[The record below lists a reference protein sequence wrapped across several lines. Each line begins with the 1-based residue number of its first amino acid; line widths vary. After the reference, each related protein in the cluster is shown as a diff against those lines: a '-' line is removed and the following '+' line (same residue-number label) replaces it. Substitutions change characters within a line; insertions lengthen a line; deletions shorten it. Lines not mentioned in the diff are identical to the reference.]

1 MVRTDRQRQILE
13 ALAAE
18 LEARPGARISTAS
31 LAAALGVSE
40 AALYRHFA
48 SKAKMFDAL
57 LDFAEETVFGFVNR
71 ILEESGDAA
80 VRCGRILG
88 VVLHFADK
96 NPGIT
101 RVLMGDILVGEH
113 ERLRAR
119 VGRFFDRLETQL
131 RQVLRD
137 SLLDEG
143 PQPDRALIGAA
154 ANLMVATVTGRLAQ
168 FVRSAYRQSPSAQW
182 EAQWEMLA
190 SAIFSGGNAARGVRG
205 ALDVGG

>member
-1 MVRTDRQRQILE
+1 MKTARQQQILE
-13 ALAAE
+13 VLATE
-18 LEARPGARISTAS
+18 LETRPGDRISTAR

-57 LDFAEETVFGFVNR
+57 IDFAEETVFGLANR
-71 ILEESGDAA
+71 ILEETQDAA
-80 VRCGRILG
+80 TRCGRIAS
-88 VVLHFADK
+88 VVLRFAEK

-119 VGRFFDRLETQL
+119 VAQFFDRLETQF

-137 SLLDEG
+137 SLLVAG
-143 PQPDRALIGAA
+143 AQPDRALVNAA
-154 ANLMVATVTGRLAQ
+154 ASLITASITGRLAH

-182 EAQWEMLA
+182 EDQWQMLA
-190 SAIFSGGNAARGVRG
+190 QGIFVVRG
-205 ALDVGG
+205 AS

>member
-1 MVRTDRQRQILE
+1 VKTARQQQILE
-13 ALAAE
+13 VLATE
-18 LEARPGARISTAS
+18 LESRPGARISTAS

-57 LDFAEETVFGFVNR
+57 IDFAEETVFGLANR
-71 ILEESGDAA
+71 ILGETADAA
-80 VRCGRILG
+80 ARCGRICG
-88 VVLHFADK
+88 VVLAFADK

-119 VGRFFDRLETQL
+119 VAQFFDRLETQL

-137 SLLDEG
+137 SLLTAG
-143 PQPDRALIGAA
+143 AQPDRALINAA
-154 ANLMVATVTGRLAQ
+154 ANLILASVTGRLAHY
-168 FVRSAYRQSPSAQW
+168 VRSAYRHSPSAQW
-182 EAQWEMLA
+182 DEQWQMLA
-190 SAIFSGGNAARGVRG
+190 QGIFVVRG
-205 ALDVGG
+205 AS

>member
-1 MVRTDRQRQILE
+1 MKTARQQQILE
-13 ALAAE
+13 VLATE
-18 LEARPGARISTAS
+18 LETRPGDRISTAR

-57 LDFAEETVFGFVNR
+57 IDFAEETVFGLANR
-71 ILEESGDAA
+71 ILEETQDA
-80 VRCGRILG
+80 VTRCGRIAS
-88 VVLHFADK
+88 VVLRFAEK

-119 VGRFFDRLETQL
+119 VAQFFDRLETQF

-137 SLLDEG
+137 SLLVAG
-143 PQPDRALIGAA
+143 AQPDRALVNAA
-154 ANLMVATVTGRLAQ
+154 ASLITASITGRLAH

-182 EAQWEMLA
+182 EDQWQMLA
-190 SAIFSGGNAARGVRG
+190 QGIFVVRG
-205 ALDVGG
+205 AS